1 MNSYATRSYTSAAVH
16 TTVDAA
22 TPHQLILMLFD
33 GALRLVRQA
42 KTHLSRGEIGPK
54 ATCITKAIDIIDQGL
69 RSSLDE
75 EGGGEIAK
83 NLAALYDYALRRLVQ
98 ANMHSDP
105 AMLDD
110 VLRTL
115 EPLREAWR
123 AIAPASAR
131 TGTEG

>member
-1 MNSYATRSYTSAAVH
+1 MNSYAMRSYNTAAVH
-16 TTVDAA
+16 TTVEGA
-22 TPHQLILMLFD
+22 TPHHLVLMLFD

-42 KTHLSRGEIGPK
+42 KTHLSRGEIGQK

-75 EGGGEIAK
+75 EAGGEIAK

-98 ANMHSDP
+98 ANIQSDP

-123 AIAPASAR
+123 GIGPADAR